1 LREVYVLQ
9 SILNSVDAL
18 SPEDGH
24 ILVVGDL
31 WMNQAECQQL
41 PSNARSIFNQCG
53 AGLLAL
59 GAVGEGYQVTL
70 AGFVGDD
77 DLADAVEANFASA
90 GVATD
95 LLHIRGWS
103 TFTDAALDITA
114 NVVGED
120 ANGRALRRHKD
131 ERALPIDGM
140 SEYQAHLQNRAERY
154 LRNASA
160 IVLVDY
166 DLGSI
171 AEPRAL
177 TYTASKLNKPCVAM
191 LGHSSQPEK
200 YRDVR
205 CYDVTG
211 QRLEPVVSSVIN
223 ALKELIG

>member
-1 LREVYVLQ
+1 MLQ

-31 WMNQAECQQL
+31 WMDQAECQQL
-41 PSNARSIFNQCG
+41 PSDSRSIFNQCG
-53 AGLLAL
+53 AALLASD
-59 GAVGEGYQVTL
+59 AVEAGYQVTL

-77 DLADAVEANFASA
+77 DLADAVEASFASA
-90 GVATD
+90 GVVAD
-95 LLHIRGWS
+95 LLHIRSWS
-103 TFTDAALDITA
+103 TFTDAALHITA
-114 NVVGED
+114 KVPAED

-191 LGHSSQPEK
+191 LGYSAQPEK

-205 CYDVTG
+205 CYDITG
-211 QRLEPVVSSVIN
+211 QRIETVVRSVRN
-223 ALKELIG
+223 AVEELIE

>member
-1 LREVYVLQ
+1 VLQ

-31 WMNQAECQQL
+31 WMEQAECQQL
-41 PSNARSIFNQCG
+41 PSYSRSIFNQCG
-53 AGLLAL
+53 AALLAL
-59 GAVGEGYQVTL
+59 DAVEAGYQVTL

-77 DLADAVEANFASA
+77 DLADAVEASFASA

-95 LLHIRGWS
+95 LLHIRSWS

-114 NVVGED
+114 KVPAED

-191 LGHSSQPEK
+191 LGYSAQPEK

-205 CYDVTG
+205 CYDITG
-211 QRLEPVVSSVIN
+211 QRIETVVRSVRN
-223 ALKELIG
+223 AVEELIE

>member
-1 LREVYVLQ
+1 MLQ

-24 ILVVGDL
+24 VLVVGDL
-31 WMNQAECQQL
+31 WMDQAECQQL
-41 PSNARSIFNQCG
+41 PGNSRSIFNQCG

-59 GAVGEGYQVTL
+59 GAVEEGYRTTL

-77 DLADAVEANFASA
+77 DLAAAVEANFASV
-90 GVATD
+90 GVVTD
-95 LLHIRGWS
+95 LLHIRSWS

-114 NVVGED
+114 NDVAED

-140 SEYQAHLQNRAERY
+140 SEYQAHLQNRSERY

-166 DLGSI
+166 DLGTI

-177 TYTASKLNKPCVAM
+177 TYTASKLNKPCIAM
-191 LGHSSQPEK
+191 LGYSAQAEK

-205 CYDVTG
+205 CYDTTG
-211 QRLEPVVSSVIN
+211 QRLETVVSSVMN
-223 ALKELIG
+223 SLKELIG